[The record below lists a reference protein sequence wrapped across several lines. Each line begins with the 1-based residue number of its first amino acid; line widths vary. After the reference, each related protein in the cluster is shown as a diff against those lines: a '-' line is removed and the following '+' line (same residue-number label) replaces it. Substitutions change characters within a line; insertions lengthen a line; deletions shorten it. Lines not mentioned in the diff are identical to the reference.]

1 MMRKLAIGVGLILGL
16 AVLGYVALV
25 IHTILFDDSG
35 TA

>member
-1 MMRKLAIGVGLILGL
+1 VLKKLLIVAGVIGGL
-16 AVLGYVALV
+16 AAIGYVALV

>member
-1 MMRKLAIGVGLILGL
+1 MMRKLAIGVGVVLGL

-25 IHTILFDDSG
+25 IYTVLFDDSG